1 MQVYKAPV
9 EEMRFQL
16 EAFGY
21 EELASLEALSAYDM
35 ETVVAM
41 LEQSGTF
48 MRETLLPTNRVGDQQ
63 GLKWDP
69 DTGAV
74 TTPDGFKEAYAKMV
88 ENGYVGLGGPADFG
102 GGGAP
107 QTVAALVSEMSTAT
121 NKSLCMCPGLTHGLI
136 EALEAHGTEEQKRT
150 WLPNLVSGQWSGTM
164 CLTEPQCG
172 TDLGL
177 IRTKAVPDGDVYRLS
192 GTKIWITFGEHDL
205 TENIVH
211 FVLARLPDAPPG
223 IKGISVFLVPKITLD
238 GERNAIKCVGL
249 EHKMGIHGSPTCVME
264 MENAVGYL
272 VGEPHKGMR
281 SMFTMMNRAR
291 LFVGLEGIALG
302 EIAYQTALEF
312 AKDRRQSRALD
323 PKKRDENAP
332 ADTILVHPDV
342 RRMLL
347 NIKSTTEGM
356 RGLSTWVSILLD
368 TALHHPDENERQRC
382 DDLVALLTPVIKSY
396 FTDQGFQ
403 NISEAMQVCGGAGYT
418 TDWSIEQYMRDARI
432 AQIYEG
438 TNHIQALDLV
448 GRKLP
453 LHGGRLMQGFANEV
467 TQLIRSTKDDAEL
480 APYVAHLKASSKQL
494 TEVTMELA
502 QKGAEDPETAGA
514 VASNYLNLFALTA
527 LAFSWVRQVQ
537 HAKAKGG
544 KLAGAKLKT
553 ARYFFEV
560 ILPQREALAATIRAG
575 KAPIMDVT
583 DEELEVA

>member
-1 MQVYKAPV
+1 MQIYKAPV

-21 EELASLEALSAYDM
+21 EELARLEALSAYDL

-48 MRETLLPTNRVGDQQ
+48 MRETLLPTNRAGDQK
-63 GLKWDP
+63 GLSWDP
-69 DTGAV
+69 ETGAV
-74 TTPDGFKEAYAKMV
+74 TTPEGFKEAYAKMV
-88 ENGYVGLGGPADFG
+88 ENGYVGLGAPAEFG

-136 EALEAHGTEEQKRT
+136 EALEAHGTEEQKKR
-150 WLPNLVSGQWSGTM
+150 WLPNLVTGQWSGTM

-177 IRTKAVPDGDVYRLS
+177 IRTKAEPDGDQYRLT

-238 GERNAIKCVGL
+238 GEKNTIKCVGL

-291 LFVGLEGIALG
+291 LFVGLEGVALG
-302 EIAYQTALEF
+302 EISYQTALEF

-323 PKKRDENAP
+323 PKKREAEAS
-332 ADTILVHPDV
+332 ADNILVHPDV
-342 RRMLL
+342 RRMLMD
-347 NIKSTTEGM
+347 IKSTTEGM

-368 TALHHPDENERQRC
+368 KSLHHPDEEERQRC

-396 FTDQGFQ
+396 FTERGFQ
-403 NISEAMQVCGGAGYT
+403 NISDAMQVCGGAGYT
-418 TDWSIEQYMRDARI
+418 QDWSIEQYMRDARI
-432 AQIYEG
+432 ALIYEG

-453 LHGGRLMQGFANEV
+453 LHGGRLMQGLANEV
-467 TQLIRSTKDDAEL
+467 TSLIRATKDDPDLQPLVE
-480 APYVAHLKASSKQL
+480 PLKSASKQL

-502 QKGAEDPETAGA
+502 QKGVEDPEVAGA

-527 LAFSWVRQVQ
+527 LGYAWVRQAQ
-537 HAKAKGG
+537 HAKARGD
-544 KLAGAKLKT
+544 KLARTKLKT
-553 ARYFFEV
+553 ARYFLDV
-560 ILPQREALAATIRAG
+560 VLPERHGYAHKIRAG
-575 KAPIMDVT
+575 KAPMMDIEV
-583 DEELEVA
+583 EELEVA